1 MGERF
6 NTRKIVFDRWGAVQ
20 MEKNFKGMGFTVV
33 PFGQGFKDMSSPTKE
48 LIKLTLEQK
57 LTYSEHPVLR
67 RMMNNIFIC
76 NDPAGNIK
84 ADQVVCFE
92 MFPIEFLYSVCR
104 IKLLWYLMEY
114 VYVLFLA
121 MHVFVDW
128 SYSHVH
134 LLQRQNNR
142 ENHIL
147 HLQ

>member
-1 MGERF
+1 
-6 NTRKIVFDRWGAVQ
+6 
-20 MEKNFKGMGFTVV
+20 
-33 PFGQGFKDMSSPTKE
+33 MSSPTKE

-67 RMMNNIFIC
+67 WMMNNIFIC